1 MDAVNMRGSEH
12 EWKDVYRMC
21 LIMNQQQLWDVAP
34 SPQPLWEQKTEGEK
48 LCTERGRRWE
58 DKQATGTPAECP
70 EMRGNLQRY
79 VDGTNRNRRV
89 KCEM

>member
-34 SPQPLWEQKTEGEK
+34 SPQPYGNKETQGEK
-48 LCTERGRRWE
+48 KRLCTEGDDGKINKQQIHQLNARRCAGICR
-58 DKQATGTPAECP
+58 D
-70 EMRGNLQRY
+70 M
-79 VDGTNRNRRV
+79 
-89 KCEM
+89 